1 MRVLITG
8 GAGHIGKA
16 TAARLIERNWDVR
29 IIGLDGE
36 AHVAG
41 AEFVT
46 CDILNYDELRKH
58 MHGCEAVIHLA
69 AIRSPQLAPASKLFD
84 VNVTGTFN
92 VFEAAAKE
100 GIRRVVQASSIN
112 ALGAVWGLTDMQIQ
126 YLPVDEAHPTFT
138 TDPYSFSKELIE
150 NIGSYYWRREGIS
163 SVAMRFPAVFGE
175 GFTQTPDFQARRQ
188 TAHKAINE
196 FAALDDDARQKR
208 LAELRQRSVEFRKQ
222 RPLEYKDSVVK
233 WPPRDDDHLWHI
245 YNFDRF
251 NLWALIDVRDA
262 AQSLE
267 KGVTADYDG
276 AHALFINDHHNSIG
290 YDSQALARLFFPE
303 ISEADTALSGSSSLV
318 SIEKARALIGFEPEY
333 SVANRHN
340 AQTENQL

>member
-16 TAARLIERNWDVR
+16 TATRLIERNWDVR

-36 AHVAG
+36 VNIEG

-46 CDILNYDELRKH
+46 CDILNYDELRKQ

-69 AIRSPQLAPASKLFD
+69 AIRSPQLAPASRLFD

-138 TDPYSFSKELIE
+138 TDPYSFSKEMIE
-150 NIGSYYWRREGIS
+150 NIGSYYWRRERIS
-163 SVAMRFPAVFGE
+163 SVAMRFPAVFGA
-175 GFTQTPDFQARRQ
+175 GFTQSPDFQARRQ
-188 TAHKAINE
+188 AAYKAINE

-208 LAELRQRSVEFRKQ
+208 FAELRQRSAEFRKQ
-222 RPLEYKDSVVK
+222 RPLEYKDGVVK
-233 WPPRDDDHLWHI
+233 FPPRDDDYLWHV

-276 AHALFINDHHNSIG
+276 AHALFINDHHNSMG

-303 ISEADTALSGSSSLV
+303 INDSAIALSGASSLV

-333 SVANRHN
+333 SMADWPN
-340 AQTENQL
+340 AQTENQT